1 MARKKNSVIA
11 AAARMREAKVTRNQT
26 KPNVEDSGSA
36 SDTKP
41 DVDMCCWDGSV
52 NHVPSSDEEPM
63 GFDTDAEEFS
73 DLDGEELVASIEE
86 EMKRKGMPLPLAIIM
101 QSAGNIEVWSSAERN
116 RALGYNG
123 NSKRTKQ
130 RHAQK
135 AREKEDE
142 DAVTRK
148 GPSAN
153 LMRSYFGKPPT
164 TMMTP
169 ATHSLPTDNSAEDVH
184 SNGGI
189 FCGYL
194 SDNEPDDLTDDECD
208 TPEVHRIMTVDASA
222 QENLPTSSSW
232 DFQVAAPPPLKRRK
246 LDVPFR
252 VARLEAH
259 GERRKKVLSALK
271 DIEKVLKSKKTEFH
285 AGNSGLEAMRMRAIQ
300 SYLHMVVHNGRGKMD
315 AGSRASESHGFSG
328 GWGGRLVRMW
338 AKNWI
343 ENRTRPTSQRGCH
356 RKSFSLLSDP
366 AICTEL
372 RSFVRTNKWAMDPA
386 KLVAFS
392 KNKLL
397 PDAAEKYV
405 HHIVDQEMPRGLKKY
420 IDAELLPRLHLKV
433 GKGISVSTAR
443 RWLRKEGFRYMAHK
457 KGLYY
462 DGHERPDVVDYHQN
476 EFLPRMAEYR
486 RRLVEFTV
494 GEVQKEVNKAPDNF
508 VETRLVMLAHDEM
521 TAQSNNSKGASWVYD
536 QEQPLKKKGVGR
548 GLHQS
553 DVICSTYG
561 WLPEASQTLEYGKN
575 YDGYWNGE
583 LFVKQLVERIIP
595 AFEKYHGAGYK
606 ALILV
611 DNSQGHSAYAADALL
626 TSQMNMRPGGKQARL
641 HDGWYIKNDY
651 PDQPKGI
658 KQVLLERGLWPNK
671 GLVMQCKSTCE
682 PDFKEQRSLVQEVIE
697 AAGHECIFLP
707 KFHCELNFIEF
718 FWGAVKRYLAD
729 HCDYT
734 FDTLKEN
741 MPKALAAVEVS
752 TIRKWEHRMQ
762 RWMDGYREGLGAKEA
777 QFKVREF
784 SSTKYTS
791 HRRIPNQVAAV
802 FDT

>member
-36 SDTKP
+36 SDTEP

-86 EMKRKGMPLPLAIIM
+86 EMKRKECHFRLRLLCSPLGTLRSGAVLRGTVHLDTMGIRNGRNNATRRRLEKRRRRRCNTQRRRQVTHSNAI
-101 QSAGNIEVWSSAERN
+101 QKTQCQPH
-116 RALGYNG
+116 ALVFWQA
-123 NSKRTKQ
+123 T
-130 RHAQK
+130 HH
-135 AREKEDE
+135 
-142 DAVTRK
+142 
-148 GPSAN
+148 
-153 LMRSYFGKPPT
+153 
-164 TMMTP
+164 MMTP

-285 AGNSGLEAMRMRAIQ
+285 AGNSVWKPCVCEQFEATCTWWFTRKGE
-300 SYLHMVVHNGRGKMD
+300 NGCGK
-315 AGSRASESHGFSG
+315 SCIRVSWFSG
-328 GWGGRLVRMW
+328 GWEAGWFACGQRIGLKIGHDHLTTWLPSQILLIVVGPC
-338 AKNWI
+338 NLH
-343 ENRTRPTSQRGCH
+343 RT
-356 RKSFSLLSDP
+356 SL
-366 AICTEL
+366 ICP
-372 RSFVRTNKWAMDPA
+372 TNKWAMDPA

-433 GKGISVSTAR
+433 GKGIS
-443 RWLRKEGFRYMAHK
+443 
-457 KGLYY
+457 
-462 DGHERPDVVDYHQN
+462 N

-508 VETRLVMLAHDEM
+508 VETQLVMLAHDEM

-583 LFVKQLVERIIP
+583 LFVKQKMIFP
-595 AFEKYHGAGYK
+595 SDH
-606 ALILV
+606 
-611 DNSQGHSAYAADALL
+611 
-626 TSQMNMRPGGKQARL
+626 P
-641 HDGWYIKNDY
+641 DY

-682 PDFKEQRSLVQEVIE
+682 VGVTDCCARRLLGNQPDFKEQRSLVQEVIE
-697 AAGHECIFLP
+697 AAGHDQAL
-707 KFHCELNFIEF
+707 L
-718 FWGAVKRYLAD
+718 GD